1 MRTARFPAP
10 SPYLIAVNGSFGQHH
25 PYMGGFKT
33 HSQRIDVCTASAIP
47 YMRMATIGD
56 AGLRIR
62 IIIIKWSVNAYIV
75 QPDPLSALVRKSVL
89 FYQIT
94 TIHAAFGTDKYVTLL
109 IENLFSFVLYYKR
122 AHPFLFQ
129 AFMSFYLR
137 EIAQSPPVSFRNPR
151 VLTAVSFHYPVHVML
166 VAFNSQFVNGTGKRI
181 DRKPNGIG
189 HIQLV
194 MSEQTN

>member
-1 MRTARFPAP
+1 MRQAHRLCPTFCHESPLFPHARTTAISGDTTLPDSDACPA
-10 SPYLIAVNGSFGQHH
+10 GSWQIYHACANCSFSCPVPISHSCQWLLRSASSLH
-25 PYMGGFKT
+25 GGFKT

-109 IENLFSFVLYYKR
+109 IENLFPSSSTTRGRIHSFFRLSC
-122 AHPFLFQ
+122 PFTC
-129 AFMSFYLR
+129 
-137 EIAQSPPVSFRNPR
+137 V
-151 VLTAVSFHYPVHVML
+151 
-166 VAFNSQFVNGTGKRI
+166 K
-181 DRKPNGIG
+181 
-189 HIQLV
+189 
-194 MSEQTN
+194 